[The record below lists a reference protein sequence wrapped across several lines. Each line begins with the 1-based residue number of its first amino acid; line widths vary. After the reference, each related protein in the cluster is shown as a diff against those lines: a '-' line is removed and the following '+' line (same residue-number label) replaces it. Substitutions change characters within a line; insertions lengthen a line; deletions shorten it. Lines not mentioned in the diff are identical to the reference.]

1 MRKRI
6 QVAAAVLL
14 LLILAVPAAA
24 VVPSGELNAGI
35 GAQWDGDS
43 KKLVHDSTRTGFRFV
58 LEDSLEAG
66 TKLHFSTTGWWD
78 WKAKKGDLSL
88 DQLWLSGYSGDFDY
102 QIGRQVI
109 SWGTADGFNPTNYFA
124 RMSMEALSSGVISGN
139 PLWAAQAVYYGPS
152 WSVTGVA
159 VPFFTPQAID
169 DQMKQM
175 MMAENPQAALILKA
189 MEDTKKPRGLGKNSE
204 WAVRAETQIAGFDV
218 QASLYS
224 GYEPLPG
231 LEMVLT
237 VQPDLGPVPVPSF
250 EGVYRRQTF
259 AGLAIAGTLGPV
271 GVWGEATYGG
281 PAKFA
286 ESDGANP
293 LEVARIPLS
302 VNQKYLQAVV
312 GGDYTFPLGNG
323 LLTQVQYIYRG
334 QGSLMEPY
342 VMPDLA
348 TLEPGEIEGAHY
360 LYGRLG
366 YDFSP
371 SSSAE
376 VLVLHGFKEKG
387 GLIRPAYTHRF
398 PNSVQLQLSLIR
410 PYGEESISSYG
421 GRIQLAVTYQ
431 F

>member
-1 MRKRI
+1 M
-6 QVAAAVLL
+6 
-14 LLILAVPAAA
+14 
-24 VVPSGELNAGI
+24 
-35 GAQWDGDS
+35 
-43 KKLVHDSTRTGFRFV
+43 HDSARTGFRFV

-66 TKLHFSTTGWWD
+66 TKLHFSTKGWWD

-259 AGLAIAGTLGPV
+259 AGLALPV
-271 GVWGEATYGG
+271 PRACRGMGEATYGG
-281 PAKFA
+281 QP
-286 ESDGANP
+286 SLLNRMGP
-293 LEVARIPLS
+293 IRWRSLEYLCLS
-302 VNQKYLQAVV
+302 
-312 GGDYTFPLGNG
+312 TRS
-323 LLTQVQYIYRG
+323 ICR
-334 QGSLMEPY
+334 
-342 VMPDLA
+342 
-348 TLEPGEIEGAHY
+348 
-360 LYGRLG
+360 
-366 YDFSP
+366 
-371 SSSAE
+371 
-376 VLVLHGFKEKG
+376 
-387 GLIRPAYTHRF
+387 
-398 PNSVQLQLSLIR
+398 QLS
-410 PYGEESISSYG
+410 
-421 GRIQLAVTYQ
+421 AVIILSPGQWAVDPGPVHLPGPGFADGTLCDA
-431 F
+431 